1 MMKMDTVNSVN
12 VGDTVY
18 FNFVFDS
25 PDSSGVVV
33 EINNGRY
40 LVEDHNHYKGER
52 CRNWMERDEFVSQ
65 EELDPGE
72 YWN

>member
-12 VGDTVY
+12 VGDAVY

-33 EINNGRY
+33 EIDNGRY
-40 LVEDHNHYKGER
+40 LIEDHDHYNGKKYQ
-52 CRNWMERDEFVSQ
+52 NWMERDEFISQ
-65 EELDPGE
+65 EELDSGE

>member
-1 MMKMDTVNSVN
+1 MDAVN

-33 EINNGRY
+33 EIDNGRY
-40 LVEDHNHYKGER
+40 LVEDNDNYKGNKY
-52 CRNWMERDEFVSQ
+52 RNWMDRDEFVSQ
-65 EELDPGE
+65 EELDSSE
-72 YWN
+72 YCN